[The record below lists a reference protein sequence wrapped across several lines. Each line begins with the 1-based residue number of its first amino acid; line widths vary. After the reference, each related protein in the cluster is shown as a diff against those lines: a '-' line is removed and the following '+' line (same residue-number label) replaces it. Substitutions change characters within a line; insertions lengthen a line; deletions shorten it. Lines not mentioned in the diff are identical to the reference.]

1 MKWLAAVPAPS
12 VPPKWIEW
20 VTGATLPDD
29 VGAASVVFER
39 PLPTWAWF
47 LVVVGACAIGWWS
60 YRRLSGSQSAASRAT
75 RGALALLRAAA
86 IVLVALLIA
95 GPSLRLERIR
105 IERDRL
111 VVLVDRSQ
119 SLEIEDGPA
128 GRSRDAE
135 LRGILADAG
144 TTLDLIARDKD
155 IDFAGF
161 AGGVFS
167 LASDAGA
174 GAGTDA
180 GAGAGE
186 EREPSDAAATRP
198 KSVVPRFGEAKGD
211 RTDLDGAL
219 RQSLSRAA
227 GRPVSGIL
235 LLSDGRSA
243 TPVSTETFRTLERDA
258 IPVFAV
264 PLGSGAR
271 VGDAAII
278 SVAAPSR
285 AFVRDR
291 VPVEVRLDRGGVEG
305 ALTVRLVDAETGA
318 ELDVET
324 VEDEVD
330 AGGRDEAS
338 GDGAPSEP
346 AAADETVVMLDMSAT
361 DAGRR
366 SMRVEIAPARPDLV
380 RENNTRTVA
389 VELVDRPIRVLY
401 VEGSSRW
408 EYRYLKNLLIR
419 EQDIESSVML
429 LSADR
434 DFAQEG
440 NMPIARLPR
449 TAEEFGRYDLFVIG
463 DVPGGFFSPEQLSI
477 IRSEVS
483 ERGAGLLWIGGDR
496 ATPSSWE
503 GTPLADLLPFRPP
516 LALEPRVGASTI
528 RPTPAAERLGV
539 LRLADNPSGWPDTLL
554 DRALSW
560 PKLRFVQSVPRA
572 RVKPTAEVIAQAE
585 SADPLGED
593 PSAAVLRMR
602 FGAGE
607 IIYVATDEIWRWR
620 YGQGERYPERF
631 WVPLVRLLARES
643 LAADGGGATLT
654 VTPSR
659 VTPGES
665 VLVTLRLG
673 DESAADAAA
682 QSLPLEIR
690 GADGNP
696 IARLDLVRDGA
707 DATASFPADRLG
719 SFQAVATDPSFGSAD
734 APFEVVRADDE
745 LRRGD
750 ADHEA
755 LALLAARTKG
765 RMLGAETMEELPR
778 LLPARA
784 REIDESLLE
793 SLWDTPLAFGMLLLL
808 LALEWT
814 GRRLLRLV

>member
-1 MKWLAAVPAPS
+1 MNWLAAVS
-12 VPPKWIEW
+12 SGGIPPKLIEW
-20 VTGATLPDD
+20 ITGAAVPDD

-47 LVVVGACAIGWWS
+47 LVAVGACAIGWWS

-75 RGALALLRAAA
+75 RGALALVRAAA

-119 SLEIEDGPA
+119 SLAIEDGPS

-135 LRGILADAG
+135 MRAILADAEN
-144 TTLDLIARDKD
+144 TLGLIARDKD

-167 LASDAGA
+167 LGMVAGA
-174 GAGTDA
+174 
-180 GAGAGE
+180 
-186 EREPSDAAATRP
+186 REAAEPEPDAATAARGTMLP
-198 KSVVPRFGEAKGD
+198 ELGEASGD

-219 RQSLSRAA
+219 RQSLARAA
-227 GRPVSGIL
+227 GRPVSGVL

-243 TPVSTETFRTLERDA
+243 TPVSTDTFRSLERDA
-258 IPVFAV
+258 IPVFTV
-264 PLGSGAR
+264 PLGSGVR
-271 VGDAAII
+271 VGDAAIV

-291 VPVEVRLDRGGVEG
+291 VPVEVRIDRGGVEG
-305 ALTVRLVDAETGA
+305 VLTVRLVDAETGA
-318 ELDVET
+318 ELDAET
-324 VEDEVD
+324 VEDD
-330 AGGRDEAS
+330 ASSVGGDDALDSVARGRGSA
-338 GDGAPSEP
+338 G
-346 AAADETVVMLDMSAT
+346 ETVVILDMSAT

-366 SMRVEIAPARPDLV
+366 SMRVEISPARPDLV
-380 RENNTRTVA
+380 RENNARTVA

-516 LALEPRVGASTI
+516 LSLEPRVGASTV

-539 LRLADNPSGWPDTLL
+539 LRLADNASGWPETLL
-554 DRALSW
+554 DTRLSW

-585 SADPLGED
+585 SADALGED

-607 IIYVATDEIWRWR
+607 IVYVATDEIWRWR

-643 LAADGGGATLT
+643 LAADGGGARLT

-673 DESAADAAA
+673 DESSAEAAA

-750 ADHEA
+750 ADHET
-755 LALLAARTKG
+755 LALLATRTKG
-765 RMLGAETMEELPR
+765 KVLGGDTIEELPR

-793 SLWDTPLAFGMLLLL
+793 SLWDTPLAFGMLLFL

>member
-1 MKWLAAVPAPS
+1 MKWLAALPTEGAS
-12 VPPKWIEW
+12 RTWIEW
-20 VTGATLPDD
+20 ITGATVPED
-29 VGAASVVFER
+29 VGAASIVFER

-60 YRRLSGSQSAASRAT
+60 YRRLSGSQSTASRAT
-75 RGALALLRAAA
+75 RGMLALCRACA

-105 IERDRL
+105 VERDRL

-119 SLEIEDGPA
+119 SLAIEDGSG

-135 LRGILADAG
+135 LRAVLADAEE
-144 TTLDLIARDKD
+144 TLALIARDKD

-167 LASDAGA
+167 LGADGSERGDGASDRSAQGA
-174 GAGTDA
+174 A
-180 GAGAGE
+180 
-186 EREPSDAAATRP
+186 
-198 KSVVPRFGEAKGD
+198 SVVPEFGEPSGD

-219 RQSLSRAA
+219 RQALARAA
-227 GRPVSGIL
+227 GRPVSGVL

-243 TPVSTETFRTLERDA
+243 TPVSNGVFRTLEREA
-258 IPVFAV
+258 VPVFTVA
-264 PLGSGAR
+264 LGSAAR
-271 VGDAAII
+271 VGDAAIL

-291 VPVEVRLDRGGVEG
+291 VPVEVRIDRGGVEG
-305 ALTVRLVDAETGA
+305 GLTVRLVDADTGA
-318 ELDVET
+318 ELDSEM
-324 VEDEVD
+324 VEDE
-330 AGGRDEAS
+330 AQQSAR
-338 GDGAPSEP
+338 DGAKVTMD
-346 AAADETVVMLDMSAT
+346 AARGEMVVMLDMSSP

-366 SMRVEIAPARPDLV
+366 AMRVEIVPSRADLV
-380 RENNTRTVA
+380 RENNARAIA

-419 EQDIESSVML
+419 EEDIESSVML

-477 IRSEVS
+477 IRGEVS

-496 ATPSSWE
+496 STPSSWE

-516 LALEPRVGASTI
+516 LALEPRVGTSMI
-528 RPTPAAERLGV
+528 RPTAAAERLGV
-539 LRLADNPSGWPDTLL
+539 LRLSDTASGWPDTLVDKRL
-554 DRALSW
+554 AW

-572 RVKPTAEVIAQAE
+572 RIKPTAETIAEAE
-585 SADPLGED
+585 GADNLGEE

-643 LAADGGGATLT
+643 LAADDGRATLT

-673 DESAADAAA
+673 DESAAESAA

-690 GADGNP
+690 AADGNP
-696 IARLDLVRDGA
+696 VARLDLIRDGA

-719 SFQAVATDPSFGSAD
+719 SFVAVAADASFGSAE

-750 ADHEA
+750 TDHET
-755 LALLAARTKG
+755 LALVSERTKG
-765 RMLGAETMEELPR
+765 RVLGATTIGELPR

-793 SLWDTPLAFGMLLLL
+793 PLWDTPLAFGMLLAL

>member
-1 MKWLAAVPAPS
+1 MKWLAAIPTPS

-20 VTGATLPDD
+20 VTGATVPDD

-144 TTLDLIARDKD
+144 PTLDLIARDKD

-167 LASDAGA
+167 LGPDAGA
-174 GAGTDA
+174 D
-180 GAGAGE
+180 AGE
-186 EREPSDAAATRP
+186 EVRPSAAAVATRP
-198 KSVVPRFGEAKGD
+198 QSVVPDFGEAKGD

-305 ALTVRLVDAETGA
+305 ALTVRLVDAETGV

-324 VEDEVD
+324 VEDEID
-330 AGGRDEAS
+330 AGGRDDGSDA
-338 GDGAPSEP
+338 GAPVAP
-346 AAADETVVMLDMSAT
+346 VAAGETVVMLDMSAT

-380 RENNTRTVA
+380 RENNARTVA

-496 ATPSSWE
+496 ATPASWE

-528 RPTPAAERLGV
+528 RPTAAAERLGV
-539 LRLADNPSGWPDTLL
+539 LRLADNASGWPEVLL
-554 DRALSW
+554 DRVLSW
-560 PKLRFVQSVPRA
+560 PRLRFVQSVPRA
-572 RVKPTAEVIAQAE
+572 RVKPTAEIIAQAE

-690 GADGNP
+690 GGDGNP

-719 SFQAVATDPSFGSAD
+719 SFQAVATDPSFGSAE

-765 RMLGAETMEELPR
+765 RTLGAATIEELPR

>member
-1 MKWLAAVPAPS
+1 MKWLAAIPAPS

-20 VTGATLPDD
+20 VTGATVPDD

-135 LRGILADAG
+135 MRGILADAEK
-144 TTLDLIARDKD
+144 TLDLIAREKD

-167 LASDAGA
+167 LGLGA
-174 GAGTDA
+174 GMGGGMDTGMD
-180 GAGAGE
+180 GDVD
-186 EREPSDAAATRP
+186 PSDADAALRR
-198 KSVVPRFGEAKGD
+198 KSIVPEFGEAKGD

-219 RQSLSRAA
+219 RHSLSRAA

-305 ALTVRLVDAETGA
+305 VLTVRLVDAETGV

-324 VEDEVD
+324 VEDDVD
-330 AGGRDEAS
+330 ADWRDEAS
-338 GDGAPSEP
+338 RDGARVGP
-346 AAADETVVMLDMSAT
+346 AAAGETVVMLDMSAT

-366 SMRVEIAPARPDLV
+366 SMRVEITPARSDLV
-380 RENNTRTVA
+380 RENNTRTIA
-389 VELVDRPIRVLY
+389 VELVDRPVRILY

-516 LALEPRVGASTI
+516 LSLEPRVGASTI
-528 RPTPAAERLGV
+528 RPTAAAERLGV
-539 LRLADNPSGWPDTLL
+539 LRLADNPSGWPDALL
-554 DRALSW
+554 DRSLSW
-560 PKLRFVQSVPRA
+560 PKLRFVQSVPRS

-585 SADPLGED
+585 SADPLGEE

-673 DESAADAAA
+673 DESAVDAAA

-719 SFQAVATDPSFGSAD
+719 AFEAVATDPSFGSAG

-765 RMLGAETMEELPR
+765 RMLGAETIEELPR

-814 GRRLLRLV
+814 GRRMLRLV

>member
-1 MKWLAAVPAPS
+1 MSWLVASSAAGVSPRI
-12 VPPKWIEW
+12 IEW
-20 VTGATLPDD
+20 ITGATVPDD

-60 YRRLSGSQSAASRAT
+60 YRRLSGSQSAASRAM
-75 RGALALLRAAA
+75 RGALALFRAAA

-119 SLEIEDGPA
+119 SLAIEDGAA

-135 LRGILADAG
+135 MRGILANAEE
-144 TTLDLIARDKD
+144 TLATIARDKD

-167 LASDAGA
+167 LGADAGA
-174 GAGTDA
+174 DADAPLADGAA
-180 GAGAGE
+180 Q
-186 EREPSDAAATRP
+186 RP
-198 KSVVPRFGEAKGD
+198 RSMVPEIGEANGD

-219 RQSLSRAA
+219 RQALARAA

-291 VPVEVRLDRGGVEG
+291 VPVEVRVDRGGVEG

-318 ELDVET
+318 ELDAET
-324 VEDEVD
+324 VEAD
-330 AGGRDEAS
+330 GGDGSNLGVRDEAS
-338 GDGAPSEP
+338 EDGAPAESGV
-346 AAADETVVMLDMSAT
+346 ADETVVMLDMSAT

-380 RENNTRTVA
+380 RENNARTVS

-463 DVPGGFFSPEQLSI
+463 DVPGGFFSPEQLAI
-477 IRSEVS
+477 IRGEVS

-496 ATPSSWE
+496 STPSSWE

-516 LALEPRVGASTI
+516 LSLEARVGASMI
-528 RPTPAAERLGV
+528 RPTVAAERLGV
-539 LRLADNPSGWPDTLL
+539 LRLAETPTGWPETLV
-554 DRALSW
+554 DRGLSW

-585 SADPLGED
+585 SADALGED

-673 DESAADAAA
+673 DESAAEAAA

-755 LALLAARTKG
+755 LAVLAARTKG
-765 RMLGAETMEELPR
+765 RVLGAEAIEELPQ

-793 SLWDTPLAFGMLLLL
+793 SLWDTPLAFGMLLVL

>member
-1 MKWLAAVPAPS
+1 MKWLATVS
-12 VPPKWIEW
+12 SGGIPPKLIEW
-20 VTGATLPDD
+20 ITGAAVPDD

-47 LVVVGACAIGWWS
+47 LVAVGACAIGWWS

-75 RGALALLRAAA
+75 RGALALVRAAA

-119 SLEIEDGPA
+119 SLAIEDGPS

-135 LRGILADAG
+135 MRAILTDAEN
-144 TTLDLIARDKD
+144 TLALIARDKD

-167 LASDAGA
+167 LGMVAGA
-174 GAGTDA
+174 
-180 GAGAGE
+180 
-186 EREPSDAAATRP
+186 REAAEPDPDAATAARGTMLP
-198 KSVVPRFGEAKGD
+198 ELSEASGD

-219 RQSLSRAA
+219 RQSLARAA
-227 GRPVSGIL
+227 GRPVSGVL

-243 TPVSTETFRTLERDA
+243 TPVSTDTFRSLERDA
-258 IPVFAV
+258 IPVFTV
-264 PLGSGAR
+264 PLGSGVR
-271 VGDAAII
+271 VGDAAIV

-291 VPVEVRLDRGGVEG
+291 VPVEVRIDRGGVEG
-305 ALTVRLVDAETGA
+305 VLTVRLVDAETGA
-318 ELDVET
+318 ELDAET
-324 VEDEVD
+324 VEDD
-330 AGGRDEAS
+330 ASSVGGDDALDSVARGRGSA
-338 GDGAPSEP
+338 G
-346 AAADETVVMLDMSAT
+346 ETVVILDMSAT

-366 SMRVEIAPARPDLV
+366 SMRVELSPARPDLV
-380 RENNTRTVA
+380 RENNARTIA

-516 LALEPRVGASTI
+516 LSLEPRVGASTV

-539 LRLADNPSGWPDTLL
+539 LRLADNASGWPETLL
-554 DRALSW
+554 DKRLSW

-585 SADPLGED
+585 SADALGED

-607 IIYVATDEIWRWR
+607 IVYVATDEIWRWR

-673 DESAADAAA
+673 DESSAEAAA

-750 ADHEA
+750 ADHET
-755 LALLAARTKG
+755 LALLATRTKG
-765 RMLGAETMEELPR
+765 KVLGGDTIEELPR

-784 REIDESLLE
+784 REIDESLFE
-793 SLWDTPLAFGMLLLL
+793 SLWDTPLAFGMLLFL

>member
-1 MKWLAAVPAPS
+1 MKWLATVS
-12 VPPKWIEW
+12 SGGIPPKLIEW
-20 VTGATLPDD
+20 ITGAAVPDD

-47 LVVVGACAIGWWS
+47 LVAVGACAIGWWS

-75 RGALALLRAAA
+75 RGALALVRAAA

-119 SLEIEDGPA
+119 SLAIEDGPS

-135 LRGILADAG
+135 MRAILTDAEN
-144 TTLDLIARDKD
+144 TLALIARDKD

-167 LASDAGA
+167 LGMVAGA
-174 GAGTDA
+174 
-180 GAGAGE
+180 
-186 EREPSDAAATRP
+186 REAAEPDPDAATSARGTMLP
-198 KSVVPRFGEAKGD
+198 ELGEASGD

-219 RQSLSRAA
+219 RQSLARAA
-227 GRPVSGIL
+227 GRPVSGVL

-243 TPVSTETFRTLERDA
+243 TPVSTDTFRSLERDA
-258 IPVFAV
+258 IPVFTV
-264 PLGSGAR
+264 PLGSGVR
-271 VGDAAII
+271 VGDAAIV

-291 VPVEVRLDRGGVEG
+291 VPVEVRIDRGGVEG
-305 ALTVRLVDAETGA
+305 VLTVRLVDAETGA
-318 ELDVET
+318 ELDAET
-324 VEDEVD
+324 VEDD
-330 AGGRDEAS
+330 ASRGV
-338 GDGAPSEP
+338 GDGALDT
-346 AAADETVVMLDMSAT
+346 AAREGSGAGETVVMLDMSAT

-366 SMRVEIAPARPDLV
+366 SMRVEISPARPDLV
-380 RENNTRTVA
+380 RENNARTIA

-516 LALEPRVGASTI
+516 LSLEPRVGASTV

-539 LRLADNPSGWPDTLL
+539 LRLADNASGWPETLL
-554 DRALSW
+554 DKRLSW

-585 SADPLGED
+585 SADALGED

-607 IIYVATDEIWRWR
+607 IVYVATDEIWRWR

-673 DESAADAAA
+673 DESSAEAAA

-750 ADHEA
+750 ADHET
-755 LALLAARTKG
+755 LALLATRTKG
-765 RMLGAETMEELPR
+765 KVLGGDTIEELPR

>member
-186 EREPSDAAATRP
+186 EREPSNAAATRP

-330 AGGRDEAS
+330 AGGRGEAS